1 MKTELIWLQRLI
13 NTDLELF
20 HIVLH
25 QRISGNIYR
34 RSSSRVLKHKE
45 GFKIRSF
52 HGHLQQYWT
61 NKSKRK
67 TLYVVSL
74 REYDFRLVSPFA
86 VSVLIMISAIVKK
99 DFLSTFSDGR

>member
-34 RSSSRVLKHKE
+34 RSSSRVLKYKE

-52 HGHLQQYWT
+52 HGHLQQDWT

-67 TLYVVSL
+67 TLYVV
-74 REYDFRLVSPFA
+74 YDFRLVSPF
-86 VSVLIMISAIVKK
+86 VVTVLISAIVKK